1 VSRLALFAA
10 IALVYFAAGRIGL
23 SLASVNESATA
34 VWPPAGIAVGA
45 LIVLGLRMWPAVA
58 AGAYAVNLAT
68 SGSVLVALGIAAGNT
83 LEAMAAA
90 WLVLRYARGRAAFER
105 TPDIARFTA
114 LAAFAATT
122 IAATIGT
129 LVLLAAGLGTVEE
142 AGSIWLT
149 WWLGDA
155 AGILVVTPVIVTW
168 HFRREGW
175 TAALSA
181 EALALALAVVITAL
195 VVFGESPVGTRH
207 LPLQFVTVPLLL
219 WSAFRFGSFATAV
232 AGATLSLIAIVGTLE
247 GVGPFVGG
255 SSNESL
261 LFAQG
266 FSSIIGIVMLC
277 VAAEVAARRRVD
289 AELRSLNEALEGR
302 VAVRTEEL
310 TRVHNRLLEAQRVA
324 HIGSWEWDLTTDTI
338 WWSDELYRI
347 YGLDPASPFSY
358 ETYLQRIHPDDR
370 AMVQTE
376 VQRAAV
382 TGEPFGFDHRVVTP
396 DGVTR
401 VLHGQGRSV
410 VGPDGRV
417 VRMMGTGL
425 DITGRVAAEEQRSQL
440 KMAEAARLDAEAA
453 SLAKDQFLAMLSH
466 ELRTPLNVALG
477 WTHMLRPA
485 MLDRHSARAVETIGR
500 NLALLARLVADIV
513 DVSRMAAGAL
523 ALKISDVQMHAVV
536 QDAVEGIRAPATA
549 RGIAVRID
557 VDPALPQIRGDA
569 ARLQQVVGNLLSNA
583 VKFVPNGGHVRL
595 AARLQSDGI
604 EIVVEDNGPG
614 IAGDF
619 LPHVFEQFRQG
630 DSSTTREYGGLG
642 LGLSIA
648 KHLVDLHGG
657 RITAGNRATGGA
669 IFTVRL
675 PADGAAL
682 AIGS

>member
-1 VSRLALFAA
+1 VRRLALFAA
-10 IALVYFAAGRIGL
+10 VALAYFIAGRIGL
-23 SLASVNESATA
+23 SLALVNESATA

-45 LIVLGLRMWPAVA
+45 LIVLGLGMWPAVA

-68 SGSVLVALGIAAGNT
+68 SESVLVALGIAAGNT

-90 WLVLRYARGRAAFER
+90 WLVQRFAGGRAAFER
-105 TPDIARFTA
+105 TPDAVRFAA

-129 LVLLAAGLGTVEE
+129 LVLLAAGLG
-142 AGSIWLT
+142 APADGGSIWLT

-155 AGILVVTPVIVTW
+155 AGVLIVAPVIVTW
-168 HFRREGW
+168 RFRREVW
-175 TAALSA
+175 NAARSA
-181 EALALALAVVITAL
+181 EALALAAAVVTIAL

-219 WSAFRFGSFATAV
+219 WSAFRFGSFATAA

-247 GVGPFVGG
+247 GVGPFVGR
-255 SSNESL
+255 SPNESL

-266 FSSIIGIVMLC
+266 FLGIIGIVMLC

-289 AELRSLNEALEGR
+289 AELRALNEALEGR
-302 VAVRTEEL
+302 VAARTEEL

-370 AMVQTE
+370 AMVQAE
-376 VQRAAV
+376 VQRAGV

-396 DGVTR
+396 DGITR
-401 VLHGQGRSV
+401 VIHGQGRSEI
-410 VGPDGRV
+410 GPEGRV
-417 VRMMGTGL
+417 TRMMGTGL
-425 DITGRVAAEEQRSQL
+425 DITERVAAEEQRSQL
-440 KMAEAARLDAEAA
+440 KLVEAARLDAEAA

-485 MLDRHSARAVETIGR
+485 ILDRHSARAVETIGR
-500 NLALLARLVADIV
+500 NLALLSRLVADIV

-523 ALKISDVQMHAVV
+523 ALKISDVEIPTVV
-536 QDAVEGIRAPATA
+536 QDAVEGIRGPATV
-549 RGIAVRID
+549 RGIGVLID
-557 VDPALPQIRGDA
+557 LDPSLPPIRGDA

-583 VKFVPNGGHVRL
+583 VKFVPAGGHIRL
-595 AARLQSDGI
+595 AARLDAGGI

-614 IAGDF
+614 IASDF

-675 PADGAAL
+675 PADGSAL
-682 AIGS
+682 AVTT

>member
-1 VSRLALFAA
+1 VKRLALFAA
-10 IALVYFAAGRIGL
+10 VALAYFIAGRIGL

-68 SGSVLVALGIAAGNT
+68 SANVLVALGIAAGNT

-90 WLVLRYARGRAAFER
+90 WLVLHYAGGRATFER

-122 IAATIGT
+122 IAASVGT
-129 LVLLAAGLGTVEE
+129 LMLLATGLGPLAD

-155 AGILVVTPVIVTW
+155 AGVLIVTPVIVTW
-168 HFRREGW
+168 HFRREVW
-175 TAALSA
+175 NAALSA
-181 EALALALAVVITAL
+181 EALALAAAVVITAL

-232 AGATLSLIAIVGTLE
+232 AGATLSLIAIVGTLQ

-255 SSNESL
+255 SPNESL
-261 LFAQG
+261 LLAQG
-266 FSSIIGIVMLC
+266 FSGIIGLVMLC
-277 VAAEVAARRRVD
+277 VAAEVAARRRGD
-289 AELRSLNEALEGR
+289 AELRTLNEALEER

-324 HIGSWEWDLTTDTI
+324 HIGSWEWDMTTDTI

-370 AMVQTE
+370 AMVQAE
-376 VQRAAV
+376 VQRAGV

-396 DGVTR
+396 DGATR
-401 VLHGQGRSV
+401 VIHGHGRSV

-417 VRMMGTGL
+417 MRMMGTGL
-425 DITGRVAAEEQRSQL
+425 DITERVAAEEQRSQL

-500 NLALLARLVADIV
+500 NLALLSRLVADIV

-523 ALKISDVQMHAVV
+523 ALKVSDVEIAAVV
-536 QDAVEGIRAPATA
+536 QDAVEGIRDPAAA

-557 VDPALPQIRGDA
+557 VDPSLPRIRGDA

-583 VKFVPNGGHVRL
+583 VKFVPAGGHVRL
-595 AARLQSDGI
+595 AARVAFDGI
-604 EIVVEDNGPG
+604 EIVVEDDGPG
-614 IAGDF
+614 IDQDF

-675 PADGAAL
+675 PADGA
-682 AIGS
+682 GQTVTT